1 MKKSKKEFP
10 IQLSDEMCRRFD
22 ENQGIKEAINS
33 LAMEL
38 GIRNTRLWKDLKDMY
53 GDLTDVY
60 YESASKTLVRKE
72 KGDGN

>member
-1 MKKSKKEFP
+1 
-10 IQLSDEMCRRFD
+10 
-22 ENQGIKEAINS
+22 
-33 LAMEL
+33 MEL